1 MKKLLTRFELL
12 LWSFSVLVITASFIL
27 SKDFDYTVL
36 AASLIGATAL
46 IFVAK
51 GNPIGQILT
60 VVFACF

>member
-12 LWSFSVLVITASFIL
+12 LWSFSVLVITSSFIL

-36 AASLIGATAL
+36 TASLIGATAL

-51 GNPIGQILT
+51 GNPLG
-60 VVFACF
+60 